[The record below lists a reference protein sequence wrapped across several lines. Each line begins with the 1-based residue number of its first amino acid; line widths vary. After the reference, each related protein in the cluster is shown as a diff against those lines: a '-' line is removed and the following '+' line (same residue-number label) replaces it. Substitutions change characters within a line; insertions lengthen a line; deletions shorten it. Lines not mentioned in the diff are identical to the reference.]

1 MGYWLLYWLGR
12 QCLEGRLWQSG
23 LPLGQRRRWP
33 YHSGSSSPSRGPY
46 SSATSSSGQHQ
57 SPLRGCGKGAIQ
69 LSSKDV
75 AVKAGGTSHTHHHI
89 IYKLLCNLMC
99 IINHII
105 SIYMYIGV
113 DDKVL
118 RLHNIHMIKGYILSM
133 YSMQTAY

>member
-12 QCLEGRLWQSG
+12 QCLEGRLWQSAP
-23 LPLGQRRRWP
+23 PLGQRRRWP
-33 YHSGSSSPSRGPY
+33 YHSGSSLPSRGPY
-46 SSATSSSGQHQ
+46 SSATPSSGQHQ
-57 SPLRGCGKGAIQ
+57 SPLRGCGKGAI
-69 LSSKDV
+69 L

-99 IINHII
+99 IINHIK
-105 SIYMYIGV
+105 YIHV
-113 DDKVL
+113 HSKVL